1 MKTKEKKIGLIVTGH
16 GIFATGLTNSLRQIV
31 GIPEDYVS
39 IDYRENDSLEDISKK
54 MIDALN
60 VLKTCDEIL
69 VLCDLI
75 GGVPF
80 KTAVKISYSYQNLE
94 VVGGVNLGMLIEINL
109 TRTFVKNVEELA
121 EVAIEIGKE
130 QIARFHLSM
139 EKNYTNRH
147 YKKSASGVWMHFC
160 L

>member
-1 MKTKEKKIGLIVTGH
+1 M
-16 GIFATGLTNSLRQIV
+16 
-31 GIPEDYVS
+31 PEDYVS

-80 KTAVKISYSYQNLE
+80 KTAVKISDSYQNLE
-94 VVGGVNLGMLIEINL
+94 VIGGVNLGMLIEINL

-139 EKNYTNRH
+139 EKKL
-147 YKKSASGVWMHFC
+147 YK
-160 L
+160 

>member
-31 GIPEDYVS
+31 GMPENYVP
-39 IDYRENDSLEDISKK
+39 IDYRESDSIEDISKK

-75 GGVPF
+75 GGIPF
-80 KTAVKISYSYQNLE
+80 KTAVKIGSSYQNLE
-94 VVGGVNLGMLIEINL
+94 VVGGVNLGMLVEINL
-109 TRTFVKNVEELA
+109 TREFVKNVKELA

-130 QIARFHLSM
+130 QIARFNFSFGKKL
-139 EKNYTNRH
+139 
-147 YKKSASGVWMHFC
+147 YK
-160 L
+160 

>member
-1 MKTKEKKIGLIVTGH
+1 MKTKEKKNWIDCNGTRDFRNWFNKQFKNKLLECH
-16 GIFATGLTNSLRQIV
+16 
-31 GIPEDYVS
+31 EEYVS

-94 VVGGVNLGMLIEINL
+94 VIGGVNLGMLIEINL
-109 TRTFVKNVEELA
+109 TRTFVKNVEETSGSS
-121 EVAIEIGKE
+121 IEIGKE
-130 QIARFHLSM
+130 QIARFHLFM
-139 EKNYTNRH
+139 EKKL
-147 YKKSASGVWMHFC
+147 YK
-160 L
+160 

>member
-1 MKTKEKKIGLIVTGH
+1 M
-16 GIFATGLTNSLRQIV
+16 
-31 GIPEDYVS
+31 
-39 IDYRENDSLEDISKK
+39 
-54 MIDALN
+54 
-60 VLKTCDEIL
+60 
-69 VLCDLI
+69 
-75 GGVPF
+75 
-80 KTAVKISYSYQNLE
+80 SYSYQNLE
-94 VVGGVNLGMLIEINL
+94 VIGGVNLGMLIEINL
-109 TRTFVKNVEELA
+109 TRTFVKNIEELA

>member
-1 MKTKEKKIGLIVTGH
+1 MQTREKKIGLIVTGH

-31 GIPEDYVS
+31 GMPEDYVS

-75 GGVPF
+75 GGIPF
-80 KTAVKISYSYQNLE
+80 KTAVKIGISYQ
-94 VVGGVNLGMLIEINL
+94 
-109 TRTFVKNVEELA
+109 K
-121 EVAIEIGKE
+121 
-130 QIARFHLSM
+130 
-139 EKNYTNRH
+139 
-147 YKKSASGVWMHFC
+147 
-160 L
+160 

>member
-31 GIPEDYVS
+31 GMPEDYVS

-80 KTAVKISYSYQNLE
+80 KTAVKISDSYQNLE
-94 VVGGVNLGMLIEINL
+94 VIGGVNLGMLIEINL

-121 EVAIEIGKE
+121 ELAIEIGKE
-130 QIARFHLSM
+130 QIARFNFSLG
-139 EKNYTNRH
+139 KKL
-147 YKKSASGVWMHFC
+147 YK
-160 L
+160 

>member
-31 GIPEDYVS
+31 GMPEDYVP

-60 VLKTCDEIL
+60 VLKTCNEIL

-94 VVGGVNLGMLIEINL
+94 VIGGVNLGMLIEINL
-109 TRTFVKNVEELA
+109 TRTFVKNIEELA

-139 EKNYTNRH
+139 EKKL
-147 YKKSASGVWMHFC
+147 YK
-160 L
+160 

>member
-31 GIPEDYVS
+31 GMPEDYVP

-94 VVGGVNLGMLIEINL
+94 VIGGVNLGMLI
-109 TRTFVKNVEELA
+109 
-121 EVAIEIGKE
+121 
-130 QIARFHLSM
+130 
-139 EKNYTNRH
+139 
-147 YKKSASGVWMHFC
+147 
-160 L
+160 

>member
-31 GIPEDYVS
+31 GMPEEYVS

-80 KTAVKISYSYQNLE
+80 KTAVKIGSSSYQNLD

-109 TRTFVKNVEELA
+109 TRVFVKNVKELA
-121 EVAIEIGKE
+121 EVAIEIGRE
-130 QIARFHLSM
+130 QIVRFNFSFGKKL
-139 EKNYTNRH
+139 
-147 YKKSASGVWMHFC
+147 YK
-160 L
+160 